1 MEIYEYGNPNATDV
15 LIQPVTQDMLCEM
28 EQEAE
33 KIRQRT
39 QRQFRLI
46 AVKVNDWNEEL
57 SPWKAPAV
65 FKEEAFG
72 GCAVETLKGILEL
85 CREENKRYSI
95 GGYSLA
101 ALFALWASY
110 QTERFCGVAAASPSV
125 WFPGFMEYMNQH
137 ETKSKAVY
145 LSLGDK
151 EEKTKHPVLSTVGD
165 CIRTGYERLREEKIT
180 CTLEWNRG
188 NHFQQP
194 EIRTAKAFAWVLEN
208 RP

>member
-85 CREENKRYSI
+85 CRE
-95 GGYSLA
+95 
-101 ALFALWASY
+101 
-110 QTERFCGVAAASPSV
+110 
-125 WFPGFMEYMNQH
+125 
-137 ETKSKAVY
+137 
-145 LSLGDK
+145 
-151 EEKTKHPVLSTVGD
+151 
-165 CIRTGYERLREEKIT
+165 
-180 CTLEWNRG
+180 
-188 NHFQQP
+188 
-194 EIRTAKAFAWVLEN
+194 
-208 RP
+208 

>member
-125 WFPGFMEYMNQH
+125 WFP
-137 ETKSKAVY
+137 
-145 LSLGDK
+145 
-151 EEKTKHPVLSTVGD
+151 
-165 CIRTGYERLREEKIT
+165 
-180 CTLEWNRG
+180 
-188 NHFQQP
+188 
-194 EIRTAKAFAWVLEN
+194 
-208 RP
+208 

>member
-39 QRQFRLI
+39 QRQLRLI
-46 AVKVNDWNEEL
+46 AVKVEDWNEEL

-95 GGYSLA
+95 GG
-101 ALFALWASY
+101 
-110 QTERFCGVAAASPSV
+110 
-125 WFPGFMEYMNQH
+125 
-137 ETKSKAVY
+137 
-145 LSLGDK
+145 
-151 EEKTKHPVLSTVGD
+151 
-165 CIRTGYERLREEKIT
+165 
-180 CTLEWNRG
+180 
-188 NHFQQP
+188 
-194 EIRTAKAFAWVLEN
+194 
-208 RP
+208 

>member
-1 MEIYEYGNPNATDV
+1 METYEYGNPNAEDV
-15 LIQPVTQDMLCEM
+15 LIQPVDLHMLCEM
-28 EQEAE
+28 EEEAE

-72 GCAVETLKGILEL
+72 GGAAETLKGILEL

-101 ALFALWASY
+101 AFFALWASY
-110 QTERFCGVAAASPSV
+110 QTERFCGVAADSPSV